1 MNTRIALIAG
11 ACVLALSACNRTP
24 PAETTPPPATTVTPP
39 MEAPAPA
46 STMAPATPSTM
57 APATPSTMGMPA
69 GASTM
74 AAPAAAGTKPAA
86 TVSNC
91 ATSIEGNDQMQYN
104 VGSIAVPASCSKFTI
119 NLKHVGKM
127 PVAAM
132 GHNVVIAK
140 ESDMQGID
148 ADGASAG
155 VANNYIKAGDTRVI
169 AHTKLVGGGEST
181 SVSFDT
187 SRIKSG
193 GPFVFFCS
201 FPGHA
206 AMMKGSISVQ

>member
-11 ACVLALSACNRTP
+11 AYVLALSACPRTP
-24 PAETTPPPATTVTPP
+24 PAEQATPAPPATVAPP
-39 MEAPAPA
+39 VEAPAPA
-46 STMAPATPSTM
+46 STMAPAS
-57 APATPSTMGMPA
+57 PATTGMPA
-69 GASTM
+69 STATM
-74 AAPAAAGTKPAA
+74 AAPAAAGGTKPAA
-86 TVSNC
+86 IVSNC
-91 ATSIEGNDQMQYN
+91 STSIEGNDQMQYN

-119 NLKHVGKM
+119 NLKHAGKM

-140 ESDMQGID
+140 ESDLQGID
-148 ADGASAG
+148 ADGVPAG
-155 VANNYIKAGDTRVI
+155 VANDYVKAGDARVI
-169 AHTKLVGGGEST
+169 AHSKLVGGGEST

-187 SRIKSG
+187 SKIKSG

-206 AMMKGSISVQ
+206 AMMKGSIAVQ

>member
-1 MNTRIALIAG
+1 MNTRIALIAS

-24 PAETTPPPATTVTPP
+24 PAAETTPAPAATAAPP

-46 STMAPATPSTM
+46 STMAPAS
-57 APATPSTMGMPA
+57 PATMGMPA
-69 GASTM
+69 SASTTAM
-74 AAPAAAGTKPAA
+74 PAAGGTKPAA
-86 TVSNC
+86 VVADC
-91 ATSIEGNDQMQYN
+91 ATNIAGNDQMQYD
-104 VGSIAVPASCSKFTI
+104 VGSITVPASCSKFTI
-119 NLKHVGKM
+119 HLKHAGKM
-127 PVAAM
+127 PVTAM

-148 ADGASAG
+148 ADGVSAG
-155 VANNYIKAGDTRVI
+155 VAGDYVKAGDARVI
-169 AHTKLVGGGEST
+169 AHSKLVGGGEST

-187 SRIKSG
+187 SKIKSG